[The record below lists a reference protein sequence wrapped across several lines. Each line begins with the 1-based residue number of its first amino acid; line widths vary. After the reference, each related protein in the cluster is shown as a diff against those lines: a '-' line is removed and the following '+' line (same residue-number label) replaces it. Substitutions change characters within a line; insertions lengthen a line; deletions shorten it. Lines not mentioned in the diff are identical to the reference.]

1 MSAPATDPPVG
12 EVVDDDVESRPGAVA
27 PPRNAAWWHP
37 SRVTAMTFAIGIVVT
52 AALAVIALVL
62 YNNNENRLLH
72 LRVRELGLVLEGAVP
87 ATETPVAAAA
97 AVADATNGNAAKL
110 RAFIAPEMVPRGR
123 FTSVSLWPLGRPG
136 PLRPSVV
143 IGAQPQVL
151 SLPAS
156 ARAGIARSIRQDPLT
171 IVNLLAAAH
180 PAIGYVYSQPGATHG
195 FAVYA
200 ETPLPASRRSRLEG
214 NTGFNDL
221 NYAIYLGRS
230 SALPDL
236 LVTNI
241 HRFPIRSRHAS
252 ESIPFGDTALTL
264 VVTPAQSLGGTFFES
279 LPWVI
284 AVVGLLLSLAAALTA
299 DRLTRRRLHAEQLAA
314 VLDRVAEQ
322 NRQMYAEQRTIAQS
336 LQHALLPETLAS
348 PPGLQASAR
357 YVPATSGIDVG
368 GDWYD
373 VVEVDGGA
381 VLLIVGDV
389 SGHGLRAATTMAS
402 LRYAALAYAA
412 QDSDPQR
419 LLARLSDLAGNQDH
433 AYFATVLCCRIEVA
447 AHQITL
453 ASAGHPGPL
462 LIDAGGSRF
471 LEVEAGVPVGVQRR
485 DPYTAATTAVGAGA
499 TLIAFT
505 DGLVERRGEVL
516 DTGLERLRR
525 AAAADGDRSL
535 DTLVGGLARDLTAD
549 GHHDDTA
556 IVAIR
561 WEV

>member
-1 MSAPATDPPVG
+1 MSAPATVST
-12 EVVDDDVESRPGAVA
+12 VEDAESSRSDAGA
-27 PPRNAAWWHP
+27 PPSAPRVARLP
-37 SRVTAMTFAIGIVVT
+37 SRVTTVTFLVGAVVT
-52 AALAVIALVL
+52 AALALIALAL
-62 YNNNENRLLH
+62 YNNNEDRLLH
-72 LRVRELGLVLEGAVP
+72 LRVREVGLVLQGAIP
-87 ATETPVAAAA
+87 STETPVESAAAL
-97 AVADATNGNAAKL
+97 ADATDGNAARF
-110 RAFIAPEMVPRGR
+110 RAFLGPLIGPNGQ
-123 FTSVSLWPLGRPG
+123 FSSVSLWPLGRPG

-143 IGAQPQVL
+143 IGSRPEIL
-151 SLPAS
+151 SLPVS
-156 ARAGIARSIRQDPLT
+156 ARSPIERSSHAHALT
-171 IVNLLAAAH
+171 IVNLLPSSH
-180 PAIGYVYSQPGATHG
+180 PSIGYVYAFPGAPHG

-200 ETPLPASRRSRLEG
+200 ERPLPASRRSRLEA

-221 NYAIYLGRS
+221 HYAIYLGRRR
-230 SALPDL
+230 ALPDL
-236 LVTNI
+236 LLTNI
-241 HRFPIRSRHAS
+241 HSFPITGRQAS
-252 ESIPFGDTALTL
+252 ETIPFGNTALTL
-264 VVTPAQSLGGTFFES
+264 IVTPAGSLGGSYFHV

-284 AVVGLLLSLAAALTA
+284 GAVGLLLSMAAALTA
-299 DRLTRRRLHAEQLAA
+299 DRLTRRRRHAEQLAA

-336 LQHALLPETLAS
+336 LQHALLPERLAS

-373 VVEVDGGA
+373 VVEVDDGA

-412 QDSDPQR
+412 QDSDPQN

-447 AHQITL
+447 ARRVTF
-453 ASAGHPGPL
+453 ASAGHPAPL
-462 LIDAGGSRF
+462 LIDADGSRF
-471 LEVEAGVPVGVQRR
+471 LEIEAGVPIGVQRR
-485 DPYTAATTAVGAGA
+485 EPYAVTTIGVGARA
-499 TLIAFT
+499 TLLAFT

-516 DTGLERLRR
+516 DTGLERLRHAASADR
-525 AAAADGDRSL
+525 ALPL
-535 DTLVGGLARDLTAD
+535 DSLVGGLARELTAD

-561 WEV
+561 WQA